1 VGPLALDD
9 RRLVRAFGGHGT
21 FYLSGDAAARATGPR
36 GSRRTRAKKPAI
48 RRDLTACRQ
57 TAAVRSARPPRRRQP
72 VPAAFRGLHRLSTDH
87 PHVHSSYPEL
97 VHRLVPVGINL
108 RSTFLGD
115 SSICEQSLSQSDN
128 KNNVFAIAQ
137 GLRRPESACG

>member
-57 TAAVRSARPPRRRQP
+57 TAAVRSARPAPA
-72 VPAAFRGLHRLSTDH
+72 PAACGGCVSRSSQAVHGPSTCPQQLSRACPQTCARRHKFALHVSR
-87 PHVHSSYPEL
+87 
-97 VHRLVPVGINL
+97 
-108 RSTFLGD
+108 
-115 SSICEQSLSQSDN
+115 
-128 KNNVFAIAQ
+128 
-137 GLRRPESACG
+137 